1 MKKGKIIAVM
11 NRKGGVGK
19 TTLTANLGAGLAR
32 KGKKTLLID
41 ADGQGSLTRMLAKGS
56 TPQFTIYHAMTSRNP
71 GEGLKQRLP
80 VAIGPK
86 LSIICSDPQLDEIDT
101 ALAGRYCRERILR
114 RIICEVYP
122 DWATE
127 YDAILIDCPP
137 SAGLMTMN
145 ALTAADLVLVPT
157 ITEYMSL
164 EGIGT
169 MRSHIEEARD
179 GGNPDLKLGGVVLM
193 RFTTR
198 TGNFKERNAIS
209 AENALQEVFDGKLLE
224 TRIHRKKEIYDAP
237 GKHQDI
243 FSYAPESRGAK
254 DFEALTE
261 EIIRKFKI

>member
-1 MKKGKIIAVM
+1 MKKGKVIAVM

-32 KGKKTLLID
+32 KGKKILLID
-41 ADGQGSLTRMLAKGS
+41 ADGQGSLSGMLSKSEEIQA
-56 TPQFTIYHAMTSRNP
+56 TTWDAMTSKNP
-71 GEGLKQRLP
+71 GEGLKKRLP
-80 VAIGPK
+80 LFIAPSLALV
-86 LSIICSDPQLDEIDT
+86 CSDPRIDEIDT
-101 ALAGRYCRERILR
+101 ALAGRYSRERILR
-114 RIICEVYP
+114 KIIREVYP
-122 DWATE
+122 DWTTQ
-127 YDAILIDCPP
+127 YDAIIIDCPP

-145 ALTAADLVLVPT
+145 ALTAADLVLIPT
-157 ITEYMSL
+157 LTEYMSL

-237 GKHQDI
+237 GAHKDI
-243 FSYAPESRGAK
+243 FSFAPGSRGAS

-261 EIIRKFKI
+261 EIIRKFKL

>member
-19 TTLTANLGAGLAR
+19 TTLVANLGAGLAR
-32 KGKKTLLID
+32 HGKKVLLVD
-41 ADGQGSLTRMLAKGS
+41 ADGQASLSGMLAKGRE
-56 TPQFTIYHAMTSRNP
+56 PQTTLWDAMTSRNP

-80 VAIGPK
+80 VNIAPG
-86 LSIICSDPQLDEIDT
+86 LSIVCSDPQLDEIDT
-101 ALAGRYCRERILR
+101 ALAGRYLRERILR

-122 DWATE
+122 DWTTL

-145 ALTAADLVLVPT
+145 ALSAADLVLVPT
-157 ITEYMSL
+157 LTEYMSL

-169 MRSHIEEARD
+169 MRSHIEEARQ
-179 GGNPDLKLGGVVLM
+179 GGNPDLRLGGVVLM

-237 GKHQDI
+237 GAHKDI

-261 EIIRKFKI
+261 EVIKKFKL